1 MFSKLISFSIL
12 IIFATASF
20 SQTIKFATLAPEGST
35 WMNVMNE
42 INEEVQ
48 EKTDGKVKFKIYAG
62 GVVGEEK
69 DVIRK
74 IRSNQMHSAAFTGV
88 GLGEIMPEV
97 RVMELPF
104 LFRNYEE
111 IDYVNDK
118 MFDHF
123 SAQFEKKG
131 YILLGWAEVG
141 FVRFFSNT
149 PISSV
154 KDLKKTKMWAWEG
167 DPLANATISG
177 LGITP
182 IQLNVSDILTSFQT
196 NLIDAAY
203 ASPLGAI
210 ALQWHTKVN
219 HVSDFVMA
227 DAIGAI
233 LVSKRQFRKISP
245 ENQKILLD
253 VSKEKLGELVKL
265 SREDNQKSLEA
276 ILKSGVTLAPKPT
289 SEATIELEKRGIEIR
304 KELTGKLFSQEIL
317 DQVVNYLE
325 DFRNSEQ

>member
-1 MFSKLISFSIL
+1 MFSKLFLFSIL
-12 IIFATASF
+12 MIFTTTSF

-48 EKTDGKVKFKIYAG
+48 EKSDGKVNFKIYAG

-74 IRSNQMHSAAFTGV
+74 IRSNQIHSAAFTGV

-104 LFRNYEE
+104 LFRNYKE

-118 MFDHF
+118 MFGYF
-123 SAQFEKKG
+123 SEQFEKKG

-154 KDLKKTKMWAWEG
+154 EDLKKTKMWAWEG
-167 DPLANATISG
+167 DPLANATILG

-233 LVSKRQFRKISP
+233 LVSKRLFSKISA

-253 VSKEKLGELVKL
+253 VSKEKLGKLVKL
-265 SREDNQKSLEA
+265 SRQDNQKSLEA
-276 ILKSGVTLAPKPT
+276 ILKSGVNLAPKP
-289 SEATIELEKRGIEIR
+289 SPEATAELEKRGIEIR

-317 DQVVNYLE
+317 DQVVEHLE
-325 DFRNSEQ
+325 KFRESGQ